1 MSQPPLPPPPP
12 WPPVQLASGYPQW
25 PPPRRRQFVW
35 WEALVGLVAPFG
47 ASVLLYV
54 AGGYVVAFYGL
65 PVLLLVALVAAGV
78 QRRFTLLA
86 FLFVGAALLV
96 VALLTWF
103 VLFVVFNP
111 KVL

>member
-12 WPPVQLASGYPQW
+12 WPPAPALYPPW

-35 WEALVGLVAPFG
+35 WEALAGVVAPFA
-47 ASVLLYV
+47 ASLVLFL
-54 AGGYVVAFYGL
+54 AGGFGLAFYGV
-65 PVLLLVALVAAGV
+65 PLLLVAGLVVAGV

-86 FLFVGAALLV
+86 CLCAGAVLMV

-103 VLFVVFNP
+103 VIFVLFNP
-111 KVL
+111 RVL